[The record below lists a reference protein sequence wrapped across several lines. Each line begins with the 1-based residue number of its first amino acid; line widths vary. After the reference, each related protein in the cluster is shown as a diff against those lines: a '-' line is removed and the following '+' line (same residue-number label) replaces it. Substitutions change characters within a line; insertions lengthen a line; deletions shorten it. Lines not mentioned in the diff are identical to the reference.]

1 MQPSTDTSDNK
12 LTSVP
17 TKMENKSQEETNVDL
32 SSKAKKDAPKT
43 KKKISFKR
51 ILKYGIFIVLI
62 ITLVATSGVFGYL
75 YYKKYEEYKALTT
88 EKARVEQAL
97 EDEKQKTAADY
108 QAQIDEQEEEI
119 TSLTEDNE
127 TLEGEK
133 ETLEGEKTTLE
144 DSVSSYLAKLAKIG
158 KYINFLDYVYYV
170 VGVHNGFN
178 NLTDA
183 EYQTAKA
190 KAQATGDSNLVTTV
204 DTAWN
209 DVGGDQMVRFLNV
222 VTAAQNGIKANL

>member
-1 MQPSTDTSDNK
+1 MQSSTNTLDSESTP
-12 LTSVP
+12 VP
-17 TKMENKSQEETNVDL
+17 TKMENKSQEETSADL
-32 SSKAKKDAPKT
+32 SSEVKKDAPKT
-43 KKKISFKR
+43 KRKISFKR
-51 ILKYGIFIVLI
+51 ILKYGIFVMLI

-75 YYKKYEEYKALTT
+75 YYKKYEEYQALTT

-127 TLEGEK
+127 TLTGEK

-183 EYQTAKA
+183 EYQTARS
-190 KAQATGDSNLVTTV
+190 KAQATGDSSLVSAV
-204 DTAWN
+204 DSAWN
-209 DVGGDQMVRFLNV
+209 DTEVDQMIRFLNV
-222 VTAAQNGIKANL
+222 ITTAQNGIKANL